1 MRIVLPI
8 VLLLA
13 ALLGALAMDRPL
25 PRADFVFINRG
36 DVSTLDPA
44 IISWLQDNRVMR
56 MVGEGLTRN
65 DILTDN
71 FETTPAA
78 CERWE
83 ISPDGLDYTFFLRK
97 NARWSN
103 GSPLTAHDFIFSW
116 RRNMLPDLAGD
127 YAKLYA
133 FIEGGE
139 QFMQWRSQAIA
150 AFGSTP
156 TASLPAGDRA
166 KAAGV
171 LWQQTLAKFDELV
184 RVKAVDDHTLSLRL
198 VRRTP
203 YFIDL
208 LAFPPMFPVY
218 PPSVRAYESLD
229 ARTGMLRSG
238 QQWTKPPHAVHNG
251 PFTLTSWRFKR
262 EMRFEKN
269 PHYWNKD
276 ALAIDSVS
284 IPSMADANAS
294 VLAFRTGS
302 VDWVSDVVPGYRAQM
317 YRDKLAFLHE
327 HREQIA
333 RLRSEG
339 IIDAIEIDRRLPKD
353 PRAHI
358 QVLPAFGMY
367 FYSYNVRERL
377 PDGRDN
383 PLTNPL
389 LRRAL
394 AMAIDKQAIADNIR
408 GVGEPAASTIIPEGM
423 IPGYTSPD
431 GLPFDPA
438 KARELLAQAGYPQGK
453 GLIPIE
459 ILFNKDGGHDLI
471 AQAVA
476 KDWQRELGIRVE
488 LVQRETKVFRE
499 NLKGG
504 NFMVA
509 RGSWFGD
516 YNDPTTFLNLSK
528 TGDGNNDRG
537 FSNPA
542 FDALLA
548 KAEEQPTPEARLA
561 MLTEAERMLVQ
572 EEMPILP
579 IFRYNQLYLFDPHR
593 ISGISPHPRMEQQM
607 HRVDVLGD
615 GKGSDTPA
623 MMRRGDSSRGTF
635 RIERADAP

>member
-8 VLLLA
+8 VLLLLALVGAVA
-13 ALLGALAMDRPL
+13 ADRPQ

-65 DILTDN
+65 DIFTDN
-71 FETTPAA
+71 FETKPAA

-83 ISPDGLDYTFFLRK
+83 VSDDGLDYTFFLRD
-97 NARWSN
+97 NAKWSN
-103 GSPLTAHDFIFSW
+103 GSSVTAQHFIFSW

-127 YAKLYA
+127 YAKLYG

-139 QFMQWRSQAIA
+139 AFMQWRAKA
-150 AFGSTP
+150 LDAFLKTP
-156 TASLPAGDRA
+156 TADFPNADRQ
-166 KAAGV
+166 AAASA
-171 LWQQTLAKFDELV
+171 LWQQTLAKFEELV
-184 RVKAVDDHTLSLRL
+184 RVQAVNDTTLRVRL

-218 PPSVRAYESLD
+218 PPSVQAFESID

-238 QQWTKPPHAVHNG
+238 AAWTKPPIAVHNG

-262 EMRFEKN
+262 DMRFEKN
-269 PHYWNKD
+269 PHYWNKHSI
-276 ALAIDSVS
+276 AIDTVS
-284 IPSMADANAS
+284 IPSMSDANAS

-302 VDWVSDVVPGYRAQM
+302 VDWVSDVVPSYRMQM

-327 HREQIA
+327 HREQVEN
-333 RLRSEG
+333 LRAQG

-358 QVLPAFGMY
+358 QVLPAFGTY
-367 FYSYNVRERL
+367 FYNFNCRPRL

-383 PLTNPL
+383 PLANPL

-408 GVGEPAASTIIPEGM
+408 GVGEPAATTIIPAGM
-423 IPGYTSPD
+423 IPNYTSPR
-431 GLPFDPA
+431 GLPHDPQA
-438 KARELLAQAGYPQGK
+438 ARELLAQAGYPQGQ

-476 KDWQRELGIRVE
+476 KDWERELGIRVE

-504 NFMVA
+504 NFMVSRA
-509 RGSWFGD
+509 SWFGD

-537 FSNPA
+537 YSNPA
-542 FDALLA
+542 FDALLEQA
-548 KAEEQPTPEARLA
+548 QEQPTPQARLDV
-561 MLTEAERMLVQ
+561 LTTAEQMMVEQ
-572 EEMPILP
+572 DMPMLP

-593 ISGISPHPRMEQQM
+593 VSGISPHPRMEQQM

-615 GKGSDTPA
+615 GKGPDTPIMLREGEA
-623 MMRRGDSSRGTF
+623 GKGLF
-635 RIERADAP
+635 RIDGGGS